1 MRQGR
6 FSLHI
11 EKCDAAEAPD
21 DPIHVFRL
29 VRSMLVKLLLVLV
42 SINTIAS
49 QLLLKKGVTQL
60 GGVKALTDLPQFMVL
75 AVRSPWIVL
84 SVCLQIAGY
93 LMWFLVVTREKLGIA
108 VAFSGA
114 SFYILMAL
122 SAWYFYGETL
132 TILQCVG
139 IGFIVLGVICIALPM
154 T

>member
-1 MRQGR
+1 
-6 FSLHI
+6 
-11 EKCDAAEAPD
+11 
-21 DPIHVFRL
+21 
-29 VRSMLVKLLLVLV
+29 MLVKLLLVLV

-60 GGVKALTDLPQFMVL
+60 GGVKTLADLPQFIIL
-75 AVRSPWIVL
+75 AIASPWILL
-84 SVCLQIAGY
+84 SVCLQIVGY

-122 SAWYFYGETL
+122 SAWYFYGEIL

-139 IGFIVLGVICIALPM
+139 IGLIILGVICVTLP
-154 T
+154 TT

>member
-1 MRQGR
+1 M
-6 FSLHI
+6 
-11 EKCDAAEAPD
+11 
-21 DPIHVFRL
+21 PI
-29 VRSMLVKLLLVLV
+29 KLLLILV

-60 GGVKALTDLPQFMVL
+60 GGIKTLTDLPQFMVQ
-75 AVRSPWIVL
+75 AVKSPWLIL

-114 SFYILMAL
+114 SFYILMAIA
-122 SAWYFYGETL
+122 AWYFYGETL
-132 TILQCVG
+132 TVLQCAG
-139 IGFIVLGVICIALPM
+139 IGLIIVGVICISLPM

>member
-1 MRQGR
+1 
-6 FSLHI
+6 
-11 EKCDAAEAPD
+11 
-21 DPIHVFRL
+21 
-29 VRSMLVKLLLVLV
+29 MLVKLLLVLV

-60 GGVKALTDLPQFMVL
+60 GGINSLSGLPKFMVL
-75 AVRSPWIVL
+75 AMTSPWIVL
-84 SVCLQIAGY
+84 SVCLQIVGY

-122 SAWYFYGETL
+122 SAWYFYDETL

-139 IGFIVLGVICIALPM
+139 IGLIILGVVCVTLPTM
-154 T
+154 